1 MAEKQSHLTFIMEV
15 LQNIFKDCD
24 LNVQR
29 YERVHGGDINLS
41 YCIFTATEKYFLKIN
56 DKNRYPLMFTK
67 EANGLNKL
75 REFCTLKIPQV
86 IKQGSCNDQQY
97 LLLEWMEKGTPKKD
111 MWENFGTALAMMHK
125 QPQGH
130 FGLNEDNYIGSLH
143 QNNGPHDGWH
153 SFYTECR
160 VKPLVKKL
168 FDAGDLSATDIRDA
182 DLFCNNL
189 RTILP
194 IEAPSFLHGDLW
206 AGNYMITSSGYAAIF
221 DPAVYC
227 GHREMDIGMTKL
239 FGGFD
244 QGFYDAYNEAYPLE
258 NGWEKRL
265 PITQLYPLLVHA
277 VLFGGHYISEV
288 KYFFSTFRN

>member
-1 MAEKQSHLTFIMEV
+1 VDI
-15 LQNIFKDCD
+15 LQNIFKDCG

-29 YERVHGGDINLS
+29 YQRAHGGDINSS
-41 YCIFTATEKYFLKIN
+41 YCLFATTGKYFLKID
-56 DKNRYPLMFTK
+56 DKNKYPLMFTR
-67 EANGLNKL
+67 EASGLNKL

-86 IKQGSCNDQQY
+86 IKHGSCNDQQY
-97 LLLEWMEKGTPKKD
+97 LILEWLEKGTPKKD
-111 MWENFGTALAMMHK
+111 MWENFGKGIAIMHK
-125 QPQGH
+125 QPQEY
-130 FGLNEDNYIGSLH
+130 FGLNEGNYIGSLS
-143 QNNGPHDGWH
+143 QNNDPRNDWY

-160 VKPLVKKL
+160 IRPLVKRL
-168 FDAGDLSATDIRDA
+168 FDAGDFSATNIRDA
-182 DLFCNNL
+182 DFFCNNL
-189 RTILP
+189 TTILP

-206 AGNYMITSSGYAAIF
+206 AGNYMITSSGYATIF

-244 QGFYDAYNEAYPLE
+244 QRFYDTYNEAYPLE

-277 VLFGGHYISEV
+277 VLFSGHYIKSV
-288 KYFFSTFRN
+288 KNILKAFS